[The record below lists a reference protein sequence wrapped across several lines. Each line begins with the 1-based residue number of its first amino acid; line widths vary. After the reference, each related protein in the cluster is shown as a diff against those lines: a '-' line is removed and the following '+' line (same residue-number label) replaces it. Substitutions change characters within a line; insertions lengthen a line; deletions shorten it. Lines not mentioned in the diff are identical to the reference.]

1 MNYFYSNSLGKNGY
15 GAVNI
20 FLAPAYNKI
29 NNPSKEEKEAYPNF
43 GGYDLEEFSKD
54 QPQHYAVTHIV
65 KFLVTTKHNADGSKV
80 IAFPDVK
87 KEDIFTFFV
96 FSPWEQEKNAINQAR
111 EYLKKYKVSTDYH
124 QIHWSFLSCEK
135 M

>member
-1 MNYFYSNSLGKNGY
+1 MNYFYSNCLGKNGY

-29 NNPSKEEKEAYPNF
+29 NNPSKEEQEDCPNF
-43 GGYDLEEFSKD
+43 GGYDLEDFSED
-54 QPQHYAVTHIV
+54 QPQHYVVTHIV
-65 KFLVTTKHNADGSKV
+65 KFLVATIDNSEKKDG
-80 IAFPDVK
+80 DLMGK
-87 KEDIFTFFV
+87 KYQDIFTFYV